1 MIKAFSSPGKFYLG
15 DGVLEKLGSYIV
27 PFGKKAVL
35 IAHPDDSNRVSEQ
48 LKKAEAED
56 VKFIN
61 VAFPGECT
69 EAAIATGRAAV
80 QEHGAQVVVGLG
92 GGKALDT
99 AKAVAHFENKP
110 MISVPTI
117 ASTDAPCSTL
127 AVVYHE
133 DHSVETVYCFPRN
146 PDVVVADSGVIAKAP
161 VRFLVAGIGDA
172 YATYFEARSCM
183 RSYAQNYV
191 GGVST
196 QAAFKLAELCYDV
209 LRRDAELAILAC
221 KRNVVT
227 KSLENVIEA
236 NLLLSG
242 LGFESVGLAA
252 AHAFYDA
259 VSELPDVHSCM
270 HGELVAIGVLLQH
283 ILDHEPK
290 EQIRQTIDFFKRVG
304 LPTKLSEIG
313 IRENVDEKL
322 MKIAQDTPVKGD
334 CYCNF
339 PFEVTVKMLYD
350 ALKLIDELD
359 AI

>member
-1 MIKAFSSPGKFYLG
+1 M
-15 DGVLEKLGSYIV
+15 
-27 PFGKKAVL
+27 
-35 IAHPDDSNRVSEQ
+35 
-48 LKKAEAED
+48 
-56 VKFIN
+56 
-61 VAFPGECT
+61 
-69 EAAIATGRAAV
+69 
-80 QEHGAQVVVGLG
+80 
-92 GGKALDT
+92 DT

-252 AHAFYDA
+252 AHAFYNA